1 MSPDQTERPVSP
13 DPAVSPDSAVSSDSA
28 RRPVG
33 SGLAERV
40 DFGRRVLVLRGPGVS
55 ARLSLKPLLVTV
67 VLMLLALAVG
77 VLALGTGEFT
87 LSPAQVIEALAGDG
101 TRAAR
106 LVVVEWRL
114 PRVLLALMIG
124 AALGLSGAIFQALTR
139 NPLGSPDIIGFNT
152 GAYTG
157 VLVATVFVGNGYYL
171 LAGGAL
177 AGGLATAVV
186 VYLLAFKRGVQGF
199 RLIIVGIA
207 IGAMLA
213 SANQWFII
221 RMNVQAAYSAALWE
235 QGSLNGLGW
244 AQVTPAAVILAVL
257 AGVLLAYGP
266 RLALL
271 EMGEDAAAALGVRVE
286 RVRLVYLIVGVA
298 LIAVATATAGP
309 ISFVALAAPQLAQ
322 RLTRT
327 PGIALVP
334 SAAMG
339 AFLLMLS
346 DWLAQRAFA
355 PTQLPVGVVTVSVGG
370 VYFVWL
376 LVRQARR

>member
-1 MSPDQTERPVSP
+1 M
-13 DPAVSPDSAVSSDSA
+13 
-28 RRPVG
+28 
-33 SGLAERV
+33 
-40 DFGRRVLVLRGPGVS
+40 LVLRPSTGVN
-55 ARLSLKPLLVTV
+55 ARVALRPLLVTGI
-67 VLMLLALAVG
+67 LTLLALAIG

-87 LSPAQVIEALAGDG
+87 LSPSQVVEALAGEG

-114 PRVLLALMIG
+114 PRVLLALVIG
-124 AALGLSGAIFQALTR
+124 AALGLAGAVFQALTR

-157 VLVATVFVGNGYYL
+157 VLVVTVLFGNGYYF

-177 AGGLATAVV
+177 AGGLATAAV

-207 IGAMLA
+207 ISAMLA

-221 RMNVQAAYSAALWE
+221 KMDLQAAYAAALWG

-244 AQVTPAAVILAVL
+244 AQVTPAVVIV
-257 AGVLLAYGP
+257 GVLVLVLIGYGP

-286 RVRLVYLIVGVA
+286 PVRLAYLVVGVA
-298 LIAVATATAGP
+298 LTAVATATAGP

-370 VYFVWL
+370 LYFVWL
-376 LVRQARR
+376 LIRQARR

>member
-1 MSPDQTERPVSP
+1 MSRTG
-13 DPAVSPDSAVSSDSA
+13 A
-28 RRPVG
+28 
-33 SGLAERV
+33 SGV
-40 DFGRRVLVLRGPGVS
+40 DFGRRVVVVRPVGRLPVRPAVVCLVLGL
-55 ARLSLKPLLVTV
+55 A
-67 VLMLLALAVG
+67 ALAIG
-77 VLALGTGEFT
+77 VLALSTGE
-87 LSPAQVIEALAGDG
+87 LSIPPADVLRALAGEG
-101 TRAAR
+101 SGAYR

-114 PRVLLALMIG
+114 PRVLLALLLG
-124 AALGLSGAIFQALTR
+124 VALGLSGAIFQALTR
-139 NPLGSPDIIGFNT
+139 NPLGSPDVIGFNT

-157 VLVATVFVGNGYYL
+157 VLVVTVYVGTGYYL
-171 LAGGAL
+171 VAAGAL
-177 AGGLATAVV
+177 AGGLATAAA

-207 IGAMLA
+207 V
-213 SANQWFII
+213 SAVLGSVNQWFII
-221 RMNVQAAYSAALWE
+221 KVNLQAALAAAIWG

-244 AQVTPAAVILAVL
+244 GQVVPVAIGVGLLCV
-257 AGVLLAYGP
+257 VLLGYGP

-286 RVRLVYLIVGVA
+286 ATRLAYLIIGVA
-298 LIAVATATAGP
+298 LIAVATAAAGP

-346 DWLAQRAFA
+346 DWLAQWAFA

-370 VYFVWL
+370 LYFGWL
-376 LVRQARR
+376 LIRQGRAQ

>member
-1 MSPDQTERPVSP
+1 VS
-13 DPAVSPDSAVSSDSA
+13 
-28 RRPVG
+28 
-33 SGLAERV
+33 V
-40 DFGRRVLVLRGPGVS
+40 DFGRRVVTLRPGPHVS
-55 ARLSLKPLLVTV
+55 ARMSLRPIAVCVILL
-67 VLMLLALAVG
+67 LAALAVA

-87 LSPAQVIEALAGDG
+87 LTPTEVLRALAGEG

-114 PRVLLALMIG
+114 PRVLLALLIG
-124 AALGLSGAIFQALTR
+124 AALGLAGAVFQALTR
-139 NPLGSPDIIGFNT
+139 NPLGSPDVIGFNT

-157 VLVATVFVGNGYYL
+157 VLVVTVFVGNGYYL
-171 LAGGAL
+171 VAGGAL
-177 AGGLATAVV
+177 AGGLATAIA

-207 IGAMLA
+207 ISAMLG

-221 RMNVQAAYSAALWE
+221 KVDLQAAFAAALWG

-244 AQVTPAAVILAVL
+244 AQVTPVAVAV
-257 AGVLLAYGP
+257 GVLCLALIAYGP

-286 RVRLVYLIVGVA
+286 ATRLAYLVIGVA
-298 LIAVATATAGP
+298 LTAVATAAAGP

-355 PTQLPVGVVTVSVGG
+355 PTQLPVGIVTVSVGG
-370 VYFVWL
+370 IYFVWL

>member
-1 MSPDQTERPVSP
+1 VRFSVRPALVC
-13 DPAVSPDSAVSSDSA
+13 A
-28 RRPVG
+28 
-33 SGLAERV
+33 
-40 DFGRRVLVLRGPGVS
+40 VLVL
-55 ARLSLKPLLVTV
+55 A
-67 VLMLLALAVG
+67 ALAVA

-87 LSPAQVIEALAGDG
+87 LTPTEVVRALAGEG

-114 PRVLLALMIG
+114 PRVLLALLIG
-124 AALGLSGAIFQALTR
+124 AALGLAGAVFQALTR
-139 NPLGSPDIIGFNT
+139 NPLGSPDVIGFNT

-157 VLVATVFVGNGYYL
+157 VLVVTVFVGNGYYL
-171 LAGGAL
+171 VAAGAL
-177 AGGLATAVV
+177 IGGLGTAMV

-207 IGAMLA
+207 ISAMLG

-221 RMNVQAAYSAALWE
+221 KVDLQAAFAAAIWG

-244 AQVTPAAVILAVL
+244 AQVTPVAVIV
-257 AGVLLAYGP
+257 GVLCVALIAYGP
-266 RLALL
+266 RLSLL

-286 RVRLVYLIVGVA
+286 ATRLGYLVLGVA
-298 LIAVATATAGP
+298 LTAVATAAAGP

-346 DWLAQRAFA
+346 DWLAQRVFA
-355 PTQLPVGVVTVSVGG
+355 PTQLPVGIVTVSVGG
-370 VYFVWL
+370 IYFVWL

>member
-1 MSPDQTERPVSP
+1 VS
-13 DPAVSPDSAVSSDSA
+13 
-28 RRPVG
+28 
-33 SGLAERV
+33 V
-40 DFGRRVLVLRGPGVS
+40 DFGRRVVVVRPPGAS
-55 ARLSLKPLLVTV
+55 ARLALRPALVCV
-67 VLMLLALAVG
+67 VLVLAALGIA

-87 LSPAQVIEALAGDG
+87 LTPAEVLNALTGQG

-114 PRVLLALMIG
+114 PRVLLALLIG
-124 AALGLSGAIFQALTR
+124 AALGLAGAIFQALTR
-139 NPLGSPDIIGFNT
+139 NPLGSPDVIGFNT

-157 VLVATVFVGNGYYL
+157 VLIVTVFLGNGYYL
-171 LAGGAL
+171 VAAGAL
-177 AGGLATAVV
+177 AGGLATAVA

-207 IGAMLA
+207 ISAMLG

-221 RMNVQAAYSAALWE
+221 KVDLQAAFAAALWG

-244 AQVTPAAVILAVL
+244 AQVTPVAVTVGALGLAL
-257 AGVLLAYGP
+257 IAYGP
-266 RLALL
+266 RLSLL

-286 RVRLVYLIVGVA
+286 ATRLGYLVLGVA
-298 LIAVATATAGP
+298 LTAVATAAAGP

-334 SAAMG
+334 AAAMG
-339 AFLLMLS
+339 AFLLMFS
-346 DWLAQRAFA
+346 DWLAQRLFA
-355 PTQLPVGVVTVSVGG
+355 PTQLPVGIVTVSVGG
-370 VYFVWL
+370 IYFVWL

>member
-1 MSPDQTERPVSP
+1 MSI
-13 DPAVSPDSAVSSDSA
+13 
-28 RRPVG
+28 
-33 SGLAERV
+33 
-40 DFGRRVLVLRGPGVS
+40 DFGRRVII
-55 ARLSLKPLLVTV
+55 ARPVGRLPVRPAIV
-67 VLMLLALAVG
+67 CLALGLAALAIG
-77 VLALGTGEFT
+77 VLALSTGE
-87 LSPAQVIEALAGDG
+87 LSIPPADVLRALAGEG
-101 TRAAR
+101 SGAYR

-114 PRVLLALMIG
+114 PRVLLALLLG
-124 AALGLSGAIFQALTR
+124 VALGLSGAIFQALTR
-139 NPLGSPDIIGFNT
+139 NPLGSPDVIGFNT

-157 VLVATVFVGNGYYL
+157 VLVVTVFVGTGYYL
-171 LAGGAL
+171 TAAGAL
-177 AGGLATAVV
+177 VGGLVTAAA
-186 VYLLAFKRGVQGF
+186 VYLFAFKRGVQGF

-207 IGAMLA
+207 VSAILG

-221 RMNVQAAYSAALWE
+221 KVDLQTALAAAIWG

-244 AQVTPAAVILAVL
+244 AQVAPVAVGV
-257 AGVLLAYGP
+257 GVLCLALVGFGP

-286 RVRLVYLIVGVA
+286 ATRLAYLIIGVA
-298 LIAVATATAGP
+298 LTAVATATAGP

-327 PGIALVP
+327 PGIALAP

-370 VYFVWL
+370 IYFGWL
-376 LVRQARR
+376 LIRQGRAQ